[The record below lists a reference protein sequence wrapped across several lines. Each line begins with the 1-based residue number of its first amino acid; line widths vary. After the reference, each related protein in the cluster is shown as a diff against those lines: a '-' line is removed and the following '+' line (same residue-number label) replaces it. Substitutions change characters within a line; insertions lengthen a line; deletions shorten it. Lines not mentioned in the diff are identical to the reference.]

1 LSTMA
6 MASIVGTVNDFLVP
20 VVDGFFVEPAFG
32 DIDFEDG
39 MGQPWQ
45 AGQHR
50 SASKASS

>member
-1 LSTMA
+1 MA

-45 AGQHR
+45 AGQRR